1 MTSAITLDFI
11 REAADKEYGGFPV
24 NVDDGPEISLTNPL
38 RMPKEKR
45 AELTSLDAEA
55 FEDPIDYFEAAFAV
69 ASSKAEAKRIR
80 KALGDDDATLYATLF
95 KLYTKGVE
103 LGEASPSQD

>member
-11 REAADKEYGGFPV
+11 REAADKEYGSFSV
-24 NVDDGPEISLTNPL
+24 NVDDGAEISLTNPL
-38 RMPKEKR
+38 RMSKERRTK
-45 AELTSLDAEA
+45 LSGLDADD
-55 FEDPIDYFEAAFAV
+55 FEDPIDYFEAAFAI
-69 ASSKAEAKRIR
+69 ASTEAEAKRIR
-80 KALGDDDATLYATLF
+80 KALGNEDAALYATLF

>member
-11 REAADKEYGGFPV
+11 REAADKEYGNFSV
-24 NVDDGPEISLTNPL
+24 SVDDGAEISLANPL
-38 RMPKEKR
+38 RMSKERR
-45 AELTSLDAEA
+45 AELSALNADE

-69 ASSKAEAKRIR
+69 ASTKAEAKRIR
-80 KALGDDDATLYATLF
+80 KALGDEDAALYATLF